1 MGHESGEMMPYEEIF
16 ATKTGFAKLY
26 EAKQLVQ
33 ESGCDWLSVA
43 VGNIHGTIA
52 DATCDQKKPTAR
64 IDVDHIAA
72 LSEATGIPP
81 VLHARLKMIY
91 NRDTI

>member
-1 MGHESGEMMPYEEIF
+1 MKKFLRPKPALPSS
-16 ATKTGFAKLY
+16 TKQI
-26 EAKQLVQ
+26 QLVR

-64 IDVDHIAA
+64 LDVDHIAA

>member
-16 ATKTGFAKLY
+16 ATKTGFAKLD

-43 VGNIHGTIA
+43 VGNIHGTTA
-52 DATCDQKKPTAR
+52 DATRPINEPMDIIFVR
-64 IDVDHIAA
+64 
-72 LSEATGIPP
+72 
-81 VLHARLKMIY
+81 
-91 NRDTI
+91 